1 MRWIQTTEEGEA
13 NYKDTREKIIQF
25 YGKSPEYH
33 RRKFRGSFQGKDSI
47 KIFYQSAKDYLEN
60 WLNSLNISKSYDSLM
75 DLILKEQIM
84 NGLSIKYKQHAM

>member
-33 RRKFRGSFQGKDSI
+33 RRKFRGSSQG
-47 KIFYQSAKDYLEN
+47 
-60 WLNSLNISKSYDSLM
+60 
-75 DLILKEQIM
+75 
-84 NGLSIKYKQHAM
+84 